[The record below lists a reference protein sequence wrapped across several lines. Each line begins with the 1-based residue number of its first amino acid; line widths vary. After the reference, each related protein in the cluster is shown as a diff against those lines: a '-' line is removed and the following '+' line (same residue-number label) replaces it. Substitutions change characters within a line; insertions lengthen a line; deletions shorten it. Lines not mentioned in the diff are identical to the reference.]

1 MEWSYSADD
10 NMGPPGDPRRRFA
23 FPLDLV
29 FDKVC
34 TLLNRLSGKG
44 QLPAPTKCTPPG
56 TSSTAKKNTPPSA
69 SGPGGG
75 GNSDGCGK
83 SITRDILEESLSRH
97 KRLAFRM
104 VMSCLAPVLAG
115 GAGLAALT
123 EEEIIAAEERRRL
136 EEGGA
141 DMLGRDP
148 ESFREA
154 VLPEYLRYK
163 AQYEYKVKSQL
174 ANMRWRR
181 AENRVGIDWTVSV
194 VRCFVCLGCL
204 GESLDMELTGYMAWN
219 VVS

>member
-1 MEWSYSADD
+1 MEWKYSADD

-34 TLLNRLSGKG
+34 SLLNKLSGKG
-44 QLPAPTKCTPPG
+44 QLSAPTKCTPPG
-56 TSSTAKKNTPPSA
+56 TASTAKKTSPPLV
-69 SGPGGG
+69 SGPGDCGG
-75 GNSDGCGK
+75 GK
-83 SITRDILEESLSRH
+83 SITRDILQESLSRH

-115 GAGLAALT
+115 GAGLAAFT
-123 EEEIIAAEERRRL
+123 EEEIVAAEERRRL

-163 AQYEYKVKSQL
+163 AQYEYKVRRISGGG
-174 ANMRWRR
+174 RW
-181 AENRVGIDWTVSV
+181 GT
-194 VRCFVCLGCL
+194 FG
-204 GESLDMELTGYMAWN
+204 
-219 VVS
+219 